1 MVDVSPTSLGDRV
14 QALEAQVAR
23 LSARLRLLTI
33 AFAVFVVLH
42 ALLIPLL
49 PTLFA
54 HALQASVGALV
65 LGCVGLALVVTKRLR
80 AN

>member
-1 MVDVSPTSLGDRV
+1 MIHHTQCCPVCRRNTRRLTWAFSL
-14 QALEAQVAR
+14 
-23 LSARLRLLTI
+23 
-33 AFAVFVVLH
+33 FVILH

-65 LGCVGLALVVTKRLR
+65 LGCVGLALYVSARYR
-80 AN
+80 R